1 MRDDAER
8 DELLGNVVS
17 KREETKARNITHS
30 FMTTQRNIA
39 RPLYGALRDDAGRT
53 PDPQTPKADRQSV
66 FSSPYYVLDGPKLD
80 VVNTSQS
87 DTAIEG
93 FVAIIGRTSK
103 ARLRR
108 MPHRSTIVSVAF
120 HFPLCLFNN
129 YDWVCVNWIFGF
141 VKRYNKNIFSHLAV
155 SLWAIFSVLSL
166 PTLNFIYY
174 ITRNELT

>member
-8 DELLGNVVS
+8 DGLLGNVAS
-17 KREETKARNITHS
+17 EREETKARNITHS
-30 FMTTQRNIA
+30 FKATQRNTA
-39 RPLYGALRDDAGRT
+39 RPLYGALRDDAGRI

-66 FSSPYYVLDGPKLD
+66 FSSPYYVLDGPKLN

-103 ARLRR
+103 ARR
-108 MPHRSTIVSVAF
+108 MPHRSAIVSAAF
-120 HFPLCLFNN
+120 HFPLYLFNN

-141 VKRYNKNIFSHLAV
+141 VKRHNKNITFTSRRFSLGY
-155 SLWAIFSVLSL
+155 F
-166 PTLNFIYY
+166 
-174 ITRNELT
+174 